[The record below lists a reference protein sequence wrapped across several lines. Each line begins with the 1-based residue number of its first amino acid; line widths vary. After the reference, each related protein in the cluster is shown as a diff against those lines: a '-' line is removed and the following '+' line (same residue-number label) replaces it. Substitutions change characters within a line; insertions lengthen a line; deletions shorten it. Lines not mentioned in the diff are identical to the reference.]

1 MPAKITTGSIV
12 AVEKKKDKP
21 TRITVA
27 AGKSTFYVILTEE
40 DVQLLV
46 KCGHEAAAFQADHV
60 FPEFARPYLR
70 VVDGKLESVLDLS
83 RSAYINHKGE
93 AVLDVPKPVTSSAK
107 ESGASYD
114 RLKSHFEALAAEKRE
129 KIPEDPTNEH
139 RADAVSY
146 IDGIKH
152 IHNGLQQ
159 NLGRMMI
166 IGMWQLRTT
175 GLFMDL
181 PNQPRDIAEAM
192 RVFDGQWDD
201 MDYIIKLA
209 RIVDRILPEVDA
221 ALKLGRPFTNPKTKA
236 PLTVEDLIMGEGL
249 VKKLGA
255 HSDHFSKLISPEDK
269 QQFLSAVVTQSNAK
283 VAALKDQQQAIT
295 VAETSDTPVQ
305 VRQTQGKD
313 GRYKIEME
321 VSEAQLHAIQR
332 LLKPLVGENW
342 KI

>member
-1 MPAKITTGSIV
+1 MPAKSSTGYIV
-12 AVEKKKDKP
+12 SVVHQKDK
-21 TRITVA
+21 RIEAVVA
-27 AGKSTFYVILTEE
+27 ADGHTVGVTLSEE
-40 DVQLLV
+40 DLQLIV
-46 KCGHEAAAFQADHV
+46 KSGHSLTDFQTDHI
-60 FPEFARPYLR
+60 FPEFARPYVR
-70 VVDGKLESVLDLS
+70 IAGDKLESVLDPE

-93 AVLDVPKPVTSSAK
+93 AVMTVPKMVVAGGGDT
-107 ESGASYD
+107 ASYE
-114 RLKSHFEALAAEKRE
+114 RLKDHFNTIAAKKRE
-129 KIPEDPTNEH
+129 DIPEDPSDEH
-139 RADAVSY
+139 RADAVAY
-146 IDGIKH
+146 IEGFRH
-152 IHNGLQQ
+152 IHNHLQQ
-159 NLGRMMI
+159 NLGKMMI
-166 IGMWQLRTT
+166 IGMWELRST
-175 GLFMDL
+175 GLYMSL
-181 PNQPRDIAEAM
+181 PNQPKTIADAI

-201 MDYIIKLA
+201 MDYIIRLA

-236 PLTVEDLIMGEGL
+236 PLTVEDLIMGDGL
-249 VKKLGA
+249 VKKLGM

-269 QQFLSAVVTQSNAK
+269 QQFLSAVVTQSASK

-295 VAETSDTPVQ
+295 VAETSDVPVE